1 VRKILITGSRDF
13 FNQKFMEKTFDE
25 HIPEGRVLLIH
36 GQCRGADMTADKI
49 ARQRKWW
56 VATCPADWSKG
67 HRAGVIRN
75 EEMPEVFEIDLVLAF
90 PTESSKGT
98 RHMIGIA
105 EALGIK
111 CLVFETETYEEL
123 M

>member
-1 VRKILITGSRDF
+1 MRIVLITGSREF
-13 FNQKFMEKTFDE
+13 FNRKLMEKTFDE
-25 HIPEGRVLLIH
+25 HIPEERVLLIH

-49 ARQRKWW
+49 ARGRGWW

-67 HRAGVIRN
+67 RRAGHIRN
-75 EEMPEVFEIDLVLAF
+75 EEMPETFDIDLVLAF

-98 RHMIGIA
+98 RDMIGIA
-105 EALGIK
+105 EALGIP
-111 CLVFETETYEEL
+111 CVIFETDEEL